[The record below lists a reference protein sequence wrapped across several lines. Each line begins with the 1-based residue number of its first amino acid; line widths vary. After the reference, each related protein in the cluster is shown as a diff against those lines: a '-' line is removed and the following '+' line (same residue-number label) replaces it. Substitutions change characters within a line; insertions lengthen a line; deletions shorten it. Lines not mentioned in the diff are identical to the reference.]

1 MNRLLVSFY
10 TLRNSLYD
18 YKNPKGDL
26 NIINNKGSCKQ
37 YEMRRIHG
45 STMLTPHNLYIIT
58 DWQIYW
64 GIG

>member
-1 MNRLLVSFY
+1 MNRFLVSFY

-26 NIINNKGSCKQ
+26 NIISNKDSCKQ
-37 YEMRRIHG
+37 CEMRRILG
-45 STMLTPHNLYIIT
+45 STMLTSHNLYIIT